1 MSQSVRLIY
10 LRANVADDE
19 LEVNELIPTNIR
31 AFGSLTDDDIR
42 LSAKLIN
49 VPLAFVGGKPRA
61 APRRAAPRYK
71 REAGQPPIKCQDLR
85 EPMNPRTF
93 LDTRNPTASRND
105 NSFLSFPFSPLL
117 FSSAR

>member
-1 MSQSVRLIY
+1 

-61 APRRAAPRYK
+61 APRRAAPRRDINAK
-71 REAGQPPIKCQDLR
+71 PVNRQ
-85 EPMNPRTF
+85 
-93 LDTRNPTASRND
+93 
-105 NSFLSFPFSPLL
+105 
-117 FSSAR
+117 SSVKTCANR